1 VTDRG
6 ADFRRLYKD
15 LRITEQRGY
24 YEQRSHEYDRAH
36 RQSIMVRNTLL
47 VLAAAA
53 GVTGQFFEGTGRT
66 TAGIVAA
73 ACAALA
79 TAVTAYESLMGFGS
93 LAKLYDDVALS
104 LREAELQ
111 WAAEPP
117 PDAADADPAAAVE
130 QVEQVFSSE
139 NGQWGQLTIQ
149 SKPAADS
156 ESH

>member
-1 VTDRG
+1 MTDRG

-15 LRITEQRGY
+15 LRIVDQRGY
-24 YEQRSHEYDRAH
+24 YERRSQEYDQAH
-36 RQSIMVRNTLL
+36 RQSIVVRNSLL
-47 VLAAAA
+47 VLAAVA
-53 GVTGQFFEGTGRT
+53 GVAGQFFDGPGRT
-66 TAGIVAA
+66 AAGIVAA

-111 WAAEPP
+111 WE
-117 PDAADADPAAAVE
+117 DDHADPAAAVK
-130 QVEQVFSSE
+130 QVEKVFSSE

-149 SKPAADS
+149 SKPPA
-156 ESH
+156 ESPPAS